1 MLRSELMA
9 RLVSRMPHVESDRV
23 EQSVLTILRSMA
35 QSLTDGGRIEI
46 RDFGSFAPHRRDA
59 RNGRNPKTGDAVNIP
74 PKVVVRF
81 KAGKA
86 LRERV

>member
-1 MLRSELMA
+1 MTLLC
-9 RLVSRMPHVESDRV
+9 SRMPQVASERV
-23 EQSVLTILRSMA
+23 EQSVLAILRSMS
-35 QSLTDGGRIEI
+35 QSLMDGGRIEI
-46 RDFGSFAPHRRDA
+46 RDFGSFTPHQRDA
-59 RNGRNPKTGDAVNIP
+59 RKGRNPKTGDAVNIP